1 MSIAVVGMNHRTV
14 PLDALEPM
22 IVSPADL
29 PKALSDL
36 AERPYLDEVVVLS
49 TCMRTEVYALV
60 NRFHG
65 AMADI
70 REFFATWSGQ
80 PPEEFSG
87 SLYSYFDEAAVSHLF
102 RVSSGLDSAS
112 LGEPEVLGQ
121 VRHAWEVARKE
132 EVCGSVL
139 SGAFRHALQV
149 GKRARAET
157 TIARGTTSLS
167 YAAVE
172 LATSLFGELEG
183 KQALVIGLGEIGES
197 TARAFA
203 DEPGAPP
210 VLVANRTNAKATQL
224 AESLGGEV
232 APWASLGAAL
242 AKADVVACCT
252 AGEGTLLSASFVRD
266 VMTSRPNRAMV
277 LVDLAV
283 PRHIDPAV
291 ASLPGV
297 TLLNIDDVSAF
308 IGSRLDERRAE
319 VPAVERIVVDEFER
333 YTTSLAARSVAPLV
347 SSLHDRAEEI
357 RQAELARF
365 EGRLRHLGPS
375 EREALEAMTKRVV
388 AKLLHAP
395 TVNLKA
401 AAGTAKGDGLA
412 DAFRDLFG
420 LEP

>member
-1 MSIAVVGMNHRTV
+1 LSIAVVGMNHRTV
-14 PLDALEPM
+14 PLEALEPM
-22 IVSPADL
+22 IVRPSDL

-36 AERPYLDEVVVLS
+36 GSRPHLDEVVVVS

-70 REFFATWSGQ
+70 REFLSTWSGE

-102 RVSSGLDSAS
+102 RVASGLDSAS

-121 VRHAWEVARKE
+121 VRHSWEVARKE
-132 EVCGSVL
+132 GACGPVL

-149 GKRARAET
+149 GKRARTET
-157 TIARGTTSLS
+157 TISRGTTSLS

-172 LATSLFGELEG
+172 MATSVLGQMTG
-183 KQALVIGLGEIGES
+183 KQALVIGVGDIGES

-203 DEPGAPP
+203 GAPGARP
-210 VLVANRTNAKATQL
+210 VLVANRTRTKANQL
-224 AESLGGEV
+224 AESLGGQ
-232 APWASLGAAL
+232 AASWSDLRAAL
-242 AKADVVACCT
+242 VQADVVACCT
-252 AGEGTLLSASFVRD
+252 AGEGILLGTELVQEALA
-266 VMTSRPNRAMV
+266 SRPERPLL

-291 ASLPGV
+291 AGLAGV
-297 TLLNIDDVSAF
+297 TLLNMDDVSKF
-308 IGSRLDERRAE
+308 ISSRVQERRAE
-319 VPAVERIVVDEFER
+319 VPVVEQIVVDELER
-333 YTTSLAARSVAPLV
+333 YTASLAARSVAPLV

-365 EGRLRHLGPS
+365 EGRLRHLGAP

-388 AKLLHAP
+388 AKLLHTP

-401 AAGTAKGDGLA
+401 AAGTARGEGLA
-412 DAFRDLFG
+412 DAFRDLFD
-420 LEP
+420 LET

>member
-1 MSIAVVGMNHRTV
+1 LSIAVVGINHRTV
-14 PLDALEPM
+14 PLAALEPM
-22 IVSPADL
+22 IVKPADL

-36 AERPYLDEVVVLS
+36 ASRPYLDEVVVLS

-65 AMADI
+65 AMFDI
-70 REFFATWSGQ
+70 REFLAGWSGE

-87 SLYSYFDEAAVSHLF
+87 SLYSYFEEAAVSHLF
-102 RVSSGLDSAS
+102 RVTSGLDSES

-132 EVCGSVL
+132 GACGPVL
-139 SGAFRHALQV
+139 SGAFRHAVQV

-172 LATSLFGELEG
+172 MAASILGGLDG
-183 KQALVIGLGEIGES
+183 KQALVIGLGEVGQS

-203 DEPGAPP
+203 GAPGARP
-210 VLVANRTNAKATQL
+210 VLVANRTKSRANQL
-224 AESLGGEV
+224 AGSLGGRV
-232 APWASLGAAL
+232 ASWADLGPAL
-242 AKADVVACCT
+242 VQADVVACCT
-252 AGEGTLLSASFVRD
+252 SGEDTLVTSALVREALA
-266 VMTSRPNRAMV
+266 SRPDRPML

-283 PRHIDPAV
+283 PRQVEPAV
-291 ASLPGV
+291 A
-297 TLLNIDDVSAF
+297 TLAGATVLNMDHLSKF
-308 IGSRLDERRAE
+308 ISSRLDERRAE
-319 VPAVERIVVDEFER
+319 VPVVEQIVVDEVER
-333 YTTSLAARSVAPLV
+333 YGTSMAARSVAPLV

-357 RQAELARF
+357 RRAELARF
-365 EGRLRHLGPS
+365 ESRVRHLDAH

-388 AKLLHAP
+388 AKLLHTP

-401 AAGTAKGDGLA
+401 AAGTARGEGLA